1 MATRIT
7 DAAQNA
13 AVDAVVDLVDA
24 GAGAGTLKI
33 YTGTQPADADTNPPD
48 TLLVTITLD
57 ATAAFGAAAAGV
69 ATLDVSPALSG
80 VAVAAG
86 TAGYFNIED
95 SDGVNVIQGNIT
107 GTGGGGDIE
116 LDNTSI
122 AVDQVVN
129 LTSLTV
135 SIPASE

>member
-1 MATRIT
+1 MATKIT

-24 GAGAGTLKI
+24 GAGAGTLRI
-33 YTGTQPADADTNPPD
+33 YTGSQPADADTAPTG

-86 TAGYFNIED
+86 TAGYFLIED
-95 SDGVNVIQGNIT
+95 SNALNIMT
-107 GTGGGGDIE
+107 GSITATGGGGDLE

-122 AVDQVVN
+122 AVSQTVN
-129 LTSLTV
+129 LTALTV
-135 SIPASE
+135 SIPATE